1 MTSFV
6 EVLRKR
12 AHEVPERVAYTFLV
26 DGEAEEVKLTYGELD
41 QQARS
46 IAVRLETQR
55 LYGRRVLLL
64 YPPGLE
70 YIAAFWGC
78 LYAGVVAVPAYPPR
92 MNRNLERL
100 QAIVADSEAAG
111 ILTTA
116 STLARMEPLLAETPG
131 IEKVC
136 RVTTD
141 DVPLDLAAGWRAPE
155 INRESLAFLQYTSGS
170 TAIPKGVMVTHGNL
184 LHNEALIQRAF
195 RQTQDSI
202 TVGWLPLYHDMGLIG
217 TVLQPVFAGA
227 PCILLSHVAFLQ
239 RPMRWLEAISRY
251 RATTSGAPNFAY
263 DLCTRKATAEERET
277 LDLSSWTTAFNGSEP
292 VRARTLENF
301 ATAFESCGFRPTA
314 FFPCYGLAEATLF
327 VSGGFKSDSS
337 VGKSFAAKALEQN
350 SVVKAEVNDN
360 ETRTLV
366 ACGSS
371 CDEQQIVIVDPETG
385 VPSAPGTV
393 GEIWVAGESITSGYW
408 KRPEETKLTFG
419 ARVVGN
425 EDVSFL
431 RTGDLGFLHEGELY
445 VTSRLKDLIIIRGRN
460 LYPQDIEKT
469 VQESHLQLR
478 PGGCAVFSADVNG
491 EERLIVVQEAER
503 GALLSEE
510 VVNAIRQAVA
520 EEHEVQPYAIS
531 IVKAGSVP
539 KTSSGKVQR
548 RASRKLFLSN
558 SFETLAEWRESGTV
572 QSSSPAA
579 SVVQSPRSVEEIE
592 QWLRIQLAARM
603 GVEAST
609 IDLQKPI
616 THYGID
622 SLSTIELMHNI
633 ETSLGVVIPFTNFY
647 RSPSIGEVAGEAERQ
662 LSDRGT
668 GSQVEISA
676 GEVGP
681 SLYPLSPGQQ
691 AMWFLYR
698 LEPENAA
705 YNVPVTVRWRNE
717 INVTA
722 LRSAFQILVDRHAAL
737 RTTFCL
743 HDGAVVQQVHEHNP
757 VSFEEEDAS
766 GWEEASLEQRL
777 SEQAWCPFKLEE
789 GPLFRIY
796 LMKRAPDDFL
806 MQVVAHHIV
815 SDLWS
820 LTILLGELD
829 LVYAALKNGAT
840 RDTVAAVLPQLE
852 SEYTDYVREQAR
864 VLEGEEGVRLW
875 SFWQKNLAG
884 QLPALNLLTDRPR
897 AAKNRNRGKIHAFNL
912 NAELTR
918 KLDQLGRRS
927 GTTLYMT
934 FLAAYAV
941 LLSRYTGQTEIV
953 IGSPTAGRTRAAYTK
968 VVGYFVNLLP
978 FRLNLEGN
986 PRFVELLER
995 TRTTTL
1001 DAFSHQ
1007 EYPFPLIVQRLQP
1020 NRDASRTPLFQTT
1033 FVMQQTP
1040 MLAGQELAPFAL
1052 GAGGAQLKLGELTL
1066 ESFPLAERVTQFE
1079 LNLAVASD
1087 GACLRALLEYNTE
1100 LFDSTT
1106 IESMAQHLTELLTSI
1121 TTDPEQRIAL
1131 LPLLTRT
1138 EEKKL
1143 LDEWNETERPYPVAG
1158 SMMSLFQ
1165 AQAQQTPGAIA
1176 LSCGTEQISYRE
1188 LDERANRLAH
1198 YLRERGVGVEQVVGV
1213 LSQRTPELIVTL
1225 LAILKSGAAYLP
1237 LDPAYPAPRLQLM
1250 LEGSGA
1256 SLLITTEALARL
1268 VQDVETPLLC
1278 LDVERARIASR
1289 PVQALADV
1297 KLDAENLAY
1306 LIYTSGSTGHPK
1318 PVGITHRSALT
1329 FMHWARDV
1337 FSAEELSGMLASTS
1351 VCFDLS
1357 VFELFA
1363 PLSWGGEVILVN
1375 NVLELAT
1382 MARRE
1387 RVQMINGVPPAM
1399 AELVRLG
1406 AVPEGVL
1413 TVNVGGEVLS
1423 RTLVQNIYEQTQVK
1437 RLLNLYGPS
1446 EDTTCSTW
1454 SEVARGTTPT
1464 IGRPIANTQA
1474 YILDREMRP
1483 APVGVA
1489 GELYVGGDGLARGYL
1504 RRPEQT
1510 AEKFVPH
1517 PFSREGG
1524 ERLYRTGDLSRWLA
1538 SGEIEFLGR
1547 LDNQVKLRGFRIE
1560 LGEIEAMLRSHGA
1573 VREAVAI
1580 VSDNRLVAYVVAE
1593 GDGVTGN
1600 ELRPYLK
1607 ERLPAYMMPAVFM
1620 LIEELPLTATGKV
1633 DRRRLPEPD
1642 GVRPEL
1648 AERYVAPAT
1657 EVEETV
1663 AGIWAETLG
1672 LERAGVNDNFFDLG
1686 GNSLLLSQMQS
1697 KLSVALK
1704 REIPLI
1710 ELFNYPTVGSLAR
1723 YLSTGEQQEI
1733 TDEFSR
1739 AKAQKLK
1746 DETKQEPIAII
1757 GMAGRFPG
1765 AKSVAELWQN
1775 LRAGIESVKFF
1786 SDEELAA
1793 AGVKPG
1799 VFNRPQYVRAKPV
1812 LDEMDLFDASFFGI
1826 NPREAEIMDPQ
1837 HRVFLECASDALEN
1851 AGYDSDR
1858 YRGKI
1863 GVYAGSSM
1871 SSYMFNV
1878 LASLNGLESVGI
1890 LQQLGIGNGPWSLPT
1905 RASYKLNLKGPSV
1918 SVQTACSTSLAVVHM
1933 ARRSLLDGECD
1944 IALAGG
1950 VSINPR
1956 NEGYLYE
1963 EGGIVSP
1970 TGHCRAFDAKAKGTI
1985 VGDGVGLV
1993 VLKRLSEAIA
2003 DGDTIY
2009 AVLLGSAMNN
2019 DGSVK
2024 IGFTAPSVEGQS
2036 EVIRAAQASAGVT
2049 ADSISYVEAH
2059 GTATPLGDPI
2069 EVQALTKA
2077 FRASTDKK
2085 GFCGLGSIKTN
2096 IGHLDTAAGIAGL
2109 IKTVLALKHKQ
2120 LPPSLHFEEPNPQID
2135 FVNSPFYVNNTLKE
2149 WKVNGL
2155 PRRAGVSSF
2164 GLGGTNVHVVVEEPP
2179 ELLAD
2184 PDPGRPWNL
2193 LVLSARTEQ
2202 ALAAAGVNLKEHL
2215 QQRSDLNMS
2224 DVAYTYQI
2232 GRKTFR
2238 ERQAIVCSDL
2248 QDCLQVLET
2257 GDRRRILRETPSDDQ
2272 APFLVFMFPGQGS
2285 QHVNMAAEL
2294 YRTEQ
2299 AFKEVVDQCCG
2310 YLEPELGFDLRSL
2323 LFADETRVAEITV
2336 KLNQTSA
2343 TQPAL
2348 FVIEYALARLWMEWG
2363 IRPEAMIG
2371 HSIGEYVAACL
2382 AGVFSLE
2389 DALTLVAARG
2399 KLIGDLPGGAMLA
2412 IPFSRAE
2419 ARAFLGSEVSLA
2431 ASNSP
2436 AMSVVSGPIEAIE
2449 RLEKQ
2454 LTEQDLICHRLHT
2467 SHAFHSA
2474 MVEPVL
2480 ETFADLVARA
2490 NPQPPQTSLISN
2502 LTGTW
2507 MESSDA
2513 TDPQYWSKHLRHTV
2527 RFARGLQTLSENRQ
2541 LVLLEVG
2548 PGQNLSGLAAGQLD
2562 REKCSVVSSL
2572 PHPRKPRSE
2581 VASMLEALGRLW
2593 ILGVSVDWQGFNSR
2607 QRRRRVPLPTYPFER
2622 QRYWIE
2628 TQPVASQPQQQ
2639 TTKRPEVSEQEWR
2652 PAATS
2657 YPRPALHEPY
2667 VAPTTDLQRKIAEV
2681 WQRVLAIEEIGINDN
2696 FFELGG
2702 NSLVATQLV
2711 MEMRETFSTSVPLR
2725 DFFETPTIA
2734 AVSAGLE
2741 TAEVVKEVPKIKP
2754 IPRDSLRRKALS
2766 AGSKARLV

>member
-6 EVLRKR
+6 EILRTR
-12 AHEVPERVAYTFLV
+12 AQEVPERVAYTFLV

-46 IAVRLETQR
+46 IAVRLATQR
-55 LYGRRVLLL
+55 LHEQRVLLL

-116 STLARMEPLLAETPG
+116 STLARMEPLLAETRG

-141 DVPLDLAAGWRAPE
+141 DVPSDFAAGWRAPE
-155 INRESLAFLQYTSGS
+155 IDRESLAFLQYTSGS

-202 TVGWLPLYHDMGLIG
+202 IAGWLPLYHDMGLIG
-217 TVLQPVFAGA
+217 TVLQPVFAGGR
-227 PCILLSHVAFLQ
+227 CILMSHVAFLQ
-239 RPMRWLEAISRY
+239 RPMRWLEVISRY

-292 VRARTLENF
+292 VRAGTLEDF
-301 ATAFESCGFRPTA
+301 AETFKSCGFRASA

-337 VGKSFAAKALEQN
+337 IGKSFAAKALEQN
-350 SVVKAEVNDN
+350 SVVEAAEVNDDD
-360 ETRTLV
+360 TRTLV
-366 ACGSS
+366 ACGNA

-385 VPSAPGTV
+385 VPSARETV
-393 GEIWVAGESITSGYW
+393 GEIWIAGESVTSGYW
-408 KRPEETKLTFG
+408 KRPDETKLTFG
-419 ARVVGN
+419 ARIAGN
-425 EDVSFL
+425 EDVLFL
-431 RTGDLGFLHEGELY
+431 RTGDLGFVHEGELF
-445 VTSRLKDLIIIRGRN
+445 VTGRLKDLIIIRGRN

-469 VQESHLQLR
+469 VQESHVQLR
-478 PGGCAVFSADVNG
+478 PGGCAAFSVDVNG

-503 GALLSEE
+503 GASLDQE

-520 EEHEVQPYAIS
+520 EEYEVQPYAIL

-548 RASRKLFLSN
+548 RASRRMFLSN
-558 SFETLAEWRESGTV
+558 SFEALAEWRESGTSQTGAPPV
-572 QSSSPAA
+572 IE
-579 SVVQSPRSVEEIE
+579 SPRSVEEIE
-592 QWLRIQLAARM
+592 NWLRTQLAARI

-616 THYGID
+616 TYYGID

-633 ETSLGVVIPFTNFY
+633 EITLGVVIPFTNFY
-647 RSPSIGEVAGEAERQ
+647 RSPSISEVAGEAARQ
-662 LSDRGT
+662 LSDRV
-668 GSQVEISA
+668 SQVEIPS

-698 LEPENAA
+698 LEPENSA
-705 YNVPVTVRWRNE
+705 YNVPVTVRLRNE
-717 INVTA
+717 IDVTA

-737 RTTFCL
+737 RTTFRL
-743 HDGAVVQQVHEHNP
+743 HDGAVVQEVHEHMP

-766 GWEEASLEQRL
+766 GWDDTSLEQRL
-777 SEQAWCPFKLEE
+777 SEQAWRPFKLEE

-796 LMKRAPDDFL
+796 LMKRAADDFL
-806 MQVVAHHIV
+806 MQVVAHHVV

-820 LTILLGELD
+820 LTILLGDLA
-829 LVYAALKNGAT
+829 LVYAALKNSAT
-840 RDTVAAVLPQLE
+840 RETVLPRLE

-864 VLEGEEGVRLW
+864 VLEGAEGVRLW

-884 QLPALNLLTDRPR
+884 ELPALNLLTDRPR

-918 KLDQLGRRS
+918 KLDQLSRRS
-927 GTTLYMT
+927 GTTLYT
-934 FLAAYAV
+934 TLLAAYAV
-941 LLSRYTGQTEIV
+941 LLSRYTGQDEIV

-968 VVGYFVNLLP
+968 VAGYFVNLLP

-995 TRTTTL
+995 ARTTTL

-1007 EYPFPLIVQRLQP
+1007 EYPFPLIVQRLQLD
-1020 NRDASRTPLFQTT
+1020 REATRTPLFQTV
-1033 FVMQQTP
+1033 FMMQQTP
-1040 MLAGQELAPFAL
+1040 LPELAPFAL

-1079 LNLAVASD
+1079 LTLAVASD
-1087 GACLRALLEYNTE
+1087 GAELRASFEYNTE

-1121 TTDPEQRIAL
+1121 TTNPEQRIAS
-1131 LPLLTRT
+1131 LPLLTTT
-1138 EEKKL
+1138 ETKTL
-1143 LDEWNETERPYPVAG
+1143 LSEWTATSRNYPVAS
-1158 SMMSLFQ
+1158 SMLSLFE
-1165 AQAQQTPGAIA
+1165 AQAQQTPDAIA
-1176 LSCGTEQISYRE
+1176 LSCNTEHISYRE
-1188 LDERANRLAH
+1188 LDERSNRLAH
-1198 YLRERGVGVEQVVGV
+1198 HLRERGVGVEQVIGV

-1225 LAILKSGAAYLP
+1225 LAILKTGAAYLP

-1256 SLLITTEALARL
+1256 SLLITTDALARQ
-1268 VQDVETPLLC
+1268 VPNVITPLLC
-1278 LDVERARIASR
+1278 LDVESTAIASR
-1289 PVQALADV
+1289 PAHALADV

-1306 LIYTSGSTGHPK
+1306 VIYTSGSTGKPK
-1318 PVGITHRSALT
+1318 PVGITHRSTLVLL
-1329 FMHWARDV
+1329 HWAREV
-1337 FSAEELSGMLASTS
+1337 YSEAELSRVLASAS
-1351 VCFDLS
+1351 ICFDLS
-1357 VFELFA
+1357 VFEVFA

-1375 NVLELAT
+1375 NALELAT
-1382 MARRE
+1382 MAGRE
-1387 RVQMINGVPPAM
+1387 RVQMINMVPPAM

-1413 TVNVGGEVLS
+1413 TVNLGGEALS
-1423 RTLVQNIYEQTQVK
+1423 RTLVQDIYEQTQVK
-1437 RLLNLYGPS
+1437 RVVNLYGPS
-1446 EDTTCSTW
+1446 EDTMCSTW

-1464 IGRPIANTQA
+1464 IGGPIANTQI
-1474 YILDREMRP
+1474 YILDRELQS

-1489 GELYVGGDGLARGYL
+1489 GELYVGGQGLARGYL
-1504 RRPEQT
+1504 GRPEQT

-1547 LDNQVKLRGFRIE
+1547 IDNQVKLRGFRIE
-1560 LGEIEAMLRSHGA
+1560 LGEIEAVLRSHGE
-1573 VREAVAI
+1573 VREAVA
-1580 VSDNRLVAYVVAE
+1580 VVNDNRLVAYVVAE
-1593 GDGVTGN
+1593 GDRVTGN
-1600 ELRPYLK
+1600 ELRTYLK
-1607 ERLPAYMMPAVFM
+1607 ERLPGYMVPAVFM
-1620 LIEELPLTATGKV
+1620 LLEELPLMTNGKV
-1633 DRRRLPEPD
+1633 DRKRLPEPD

-1648 AERYVAPAT
+1648 AEGYVAPAT
-1657 EVEETV
+1657 EVEESV
-1663 AGIWAETLG
+1663 AGIWARVLG
-1672 LERAGVNDNFFDLG
+1672 LERVGVNDNFFDLG
-1686 GNSLLLSQMQS
+1686 GNSLLLSEMQS

-1710 ELFNYPTVGSLAR
+1710 ELFSHPTIQSLAQ
-1723 YLSTGEQQEI
+1723 YLRTGEQQGI
-1733 TDEFSR
+1733 SR
-1739 AKAQKLK
+1739 ANTQRRK
-1746 DETKQEPIAII
+1746 EEIEQERIAII

-1765 AKSVAELWQN
+1765 AKNVDELWQN

-1786 SDEELAA
+1786 SDEELEA

-1799 VFNRPQYVRAKPV
+1799 VFNRPDYVRAKPV
-1812 LDEMDLFDASFFGI
+1812 LDEMDLFDASFFGF
-1826 NPREAEIMDPQ
+1826 NPREAEMMDPQ

-1851 AGYDSDR
+1851 AGYDPDR
-1858 YRGKI
+1858 YSGKI
-1863 GVYAGSSM
+1863 GVYAGASM
-1871 SSYMFNV
+1871 SSYVFNV
-1878 LASLNGLESVGI
+1878 LMSLNGFESIGVM
-1890 LQQLGIGNGPWSLPT
+1890 QQLSIGNGPWSLPA

-1918 SVQTACSTSLAVVHM
+1918 SVQTACSTSLAAVHM
-1933 ARRSLLDGECD
+1933 ASRSLLDGECD

-2003 DGDTIY
+2003 DGDTIH

-2019 DGSVK
+2019 DGAVK
-2024 IGFTAPSVEGQS
+2024 IGFTAPSIDGQA
-2036 EVIRAAQASAGVT
+2036 EVIRAAQASADVT
-2049 ADSISYVEAH
+2049 ADSITYVEAH

-2077 FRASTDKK
+2077 FRATTDKK

-2096 IGHLDTAAGIAGL
+2096 IGHLDTAAGVAGL
-2109 IKTVLALKHKQ
+2109 IKTTLALKHKR
-2120 LPPSLHFEEPNPQID
+2120 LPPSLHFEKPNPQID
-2135 FVNSPFYVNNTLKE
+2135 LANSPFYVNTTLSE
-2149 WKVNGL
+2149 WKCNGV

-2179 ELLAD
+2179 ETVAD
-2184 PDPGRPWNL
+2184 PGPGRPWNL
-2193 LVLSARTEQ
+2193 LVMSARTER
-2202 ALAAAGVNLKEHL
+2202 ALAAAGANLREHL
-2215 QQRSDLNMS
+2215 QQHSDLNMS
-2224 DVAYTYQI
+2224 DVAYTCQI
-2232 GRKTFR
+2232 GRKTFH

-2248 QDCLQVLET
+2248 QDCVQAL
-2257 GDRRRILRETPSDDQ
+2257 GDRRRILRGTPHDDQ
-2272 APFLVFMFPGQGS
+2272 APLLVFMFPGQGS

-2299 AFKEVVDQCCG
+2299 TFKEVVDQCCE
-2310 YLEPELGFDLRSL
+2310 YLEPELGFDLRRL
-2323 LFADETRVAEITV
+2323 IFTDVFADETRVNEITAR
-2336 KLNQTSA
+2336 LNQTSA

-2348 FVIEYALARLWMEWG
+2348 FVIEYALARLWTEWG

-2389 DALTLVAARG
+2389 AALKLVAARG
-2399 KLIGDLPGGAMLA
+2399 KLVGDLPAGAMLA
-2412 IPFSRAE
+2412 IPFSEAE
-2419 ARAFLGSEVSLA
+2419 ARAFLGSELSLA

-2436 AMSVVSGPIEAIE
+2436 AMSVVSGSIEAID

-2454 LTEQDLICHRLHT
+2454 LTEQDLISHRLHT

-2474 MVEPVL
+2474 MVDPVL
-2480 ETFADLVARA
+2480 ETFAGLVARA
-2490 NPQPPQTSLISN
+2490 NPQPPQTRLISN

-2513 TDPQYWSKHLRHTV
+2513 TDPRYWSKHLRHTV
-2527 RFARGLQTLSENRQ
+2527 RFARGLQTLSENRR

-2548 PGQNLSGLAAGQLD
+2548 PGQQLSGLAAGQLD

-2593 ILGVSVDWQGFNSR
+2593 IVGVDVDWQGFNSR

-2622 QRYWIE
+2622 RRYWIGA
-2628 TQPVASQPQQQ
+2628 QHVASQPQQQ
-2639 TTKRPEVSEQEWR
+2639 ITAEALEQERR

-2657 YPRPALHEPY
+2657 YPRPVLREPY

-2681 WQRVLAIEEIGINDN
+2681 WQRVLAIEEIGINDD

-2702 NSLVATQLV
+2702 NSLVATQL
-2711 MEMRETFSTSVPLR
+2711 MTEMRETFTTSVPLR
-2725 DFFETPTIA
+2725 DFFETRTIA
-2734 AVSAGLE
+2734 ALSAVLE
-2741 TAEVVKEVPKIKP
+2741 TAEVVKELPKIKP
-2754 IPRDSLRRKALS
+2754 ISRDLLRRKVLT
-2766 AGSKARLV
+2766 AGSKR